1 MCLNA
6 GQMNNELYVELHVSF
21 KMSGPSFTLQYLA
34 LFILD
39 FIGIQWNYRK
49 FWFISVHF
57 IFLCQNLILL
67 YPLNLHYFVVS
78 VQFAKWDLLNHFQ
91 KKKKRSLVITNSFSF
106 WFRTRVRLDDST
118 SSSVKLEHRLEIS
131 KFRATKFK
139 FVGFVGWV
147 SLKSFGV
154 AIINLNKYVNIF
166 TCIASLSLIHSTY
179 HRHQRQ
185 RRHKSF
191 SISFHWIS
199 LYYFRLIDIAMQRIK

>member
-91 KKKKRSLVITNSFSF
+91 KKKKKFGYYQLIQFLISNSSS
-106 WFRTRVRLDDST
+106 TRRLDFELSQTWT
-118 SSSVKLEHRLEIS
+118 SSWD
-131 KFRATKFK
+131 FQ
-139 FVGFVGWV
+139 V
-147 SLKSFGV
+147 SS
-154 AIINLNKYVNIF
+154 
-166 TCIASLSLIHSTY
+166 
-179 HRHQRQ
+179 HQV
-185 RRHKSF
+185 
-191 SISFHWIS
+191 
-199 LYYFRLIDIAMQRIK
+199 

>member
-91 KKKKRSLVITNSFSF
+91 KKKKEVWLLPTHSVFDFELEF
-106 WFRTRVRLDDST
+106 DST
-118 SSSVKLEHRLEIS
+118 TRL
-131 KFRATKFK
+131 RAQ
-139 FVGFVGWV
+139 
-147 SLKSFGV
+147 S
-154 AIINLNKYVNIF
+154 NLNIVLRF
-166 TCIASLSLIHSTY
+166 PSFEPPSLNLLVSSAE
-179 HRHQRQ
+179 
-185 RRHKSF
+185 
-191 SISFHWIS
+191 FH
-199 LYYFRLIDIAMQRIK
+199 